1 MQVGE
6 KVRCIFPMC
15 CGPGGSKSRLAK
27 AAGAEPSGQMRDKKT
42 VARSTFRS
50 QHVKNTPC
58 LGHFWS
64 HFVWEAQG
72 ILHLAKIERKVRVS
86 LNFSKTMASV
96 GQLKRIC
103 TDPCRLADVLGGE
116 EAYVQCL
123 NFGASDLQFVTV
135 ISRDR
140 CSTLYDLDALF
151 RGKRCTLER
160 WDGSIGRRIGTRP
173 SDLHSTFHVWKICS
187 ELLPFFGD
195 FLLHCS
201 PLGWD
206 MPDEE
211 EGAQNK
217 HGCFP
222 SLAAFRTKTTKTSF
236 FPCVLHALRSMSE
249 AL

>member
-173 SDLHSTFHVWKICS
+173 SDLHSTFHV
-187 ELLPFFGD
+187 
-195 FLLHCS
+195 
-201 PLGWD
+201 
-206 MPDEE
+206 
-211 EGAQNK
+211 
-217 HGCFP
+217 
-222 SLAAFRTKTTKTSF
+222 
-236 FPCVLHALRSMSE
+236 
-249 AL
+249 